1 MNSIPLF
8 LIIIPL
14 FAACLIL
21 LINFL
26 KVNLKL
32 IKLISLS
39 SIIISLIIVGLSIID
54 ILIKKETLIYNLGGW
69 KEPLGICL
77 YMDGL
82 AWFSS
87 FLGIII
93 ALFSLI
99 YSLKEKN
106 YQYKFYFFFLI
117 LLAGMQG
124 VIFTND
130 IFNMFVFFEILS
142 IASYILIAYSQESRA
157 IKASFN
163 YLLIS
168 GLGMSLFLL
177 GIGLIYQGCGSLSL
191 TQIGKTFS
199 IGKGIPPFMFQL
211 TISLIIVG
219 IGIKAAF
226 IPLHLWLPDA
236 HAYAPTPISAL
247 LSGIIIK
254 ISFLAIWRIIN
265 IVEAINFQ
273 YLFLWIG
280 SLTAL
285 MPVIWA
291 LSQTDIK
298 KLLAYHSVSQMGF
311 IIVSFGAGSTLSLT
325 GSLYHLLNHSFFKS
339 LLFFSM
345 GAVIYATDIRDLRKL
360 SGLFKKM
367 PCVAISFLIG
377 ALSISGIPPF
387 NGFVS
392 KTLISASLKEH
403 PLPFIFI
410 FLASVGTV
418 ASFTK
423 LMMIFLSKE
432 RIKNDNSGNFKEGEK
447 AELFSNK
454 IKKIPKTMV
463 YPIVILSIICLLS
476 GIFPFYIIKGIS
488 NFILLKDLSYSIKI
502 YSSYN
507 IEKSLFTFIL
517 GIFLYKFITTKYGK
531 RISLRISQMELGL
544 NNSLLLVIVSL
555 IIFVIFDNIVKY

>member
-26 KVNLKL
+26 KTHLRL
-32 IKLISLS
+32 TRLISLS
-39 SIIISLIIVGLSIID
+39 STIISLIIVGFSTIH

-69 KEPLGICL
+69 EQPIGICL
-77 YMDGL
+77 HMDGL

-87 FLGIII
+87 LLGAII

-124 VIFTND
+124 VVLTND

-142 IASYILIAYSQESRA
+142 IASYILIAYSQEGKA

-163 YLLIS
+163 YLIIS
-168 GLGMSLFLL
+168 SLGMSLFLL

-199 IGKGIPPFMFQL
+199 IKGGIPPSMFQL
-211 TISLIIVG
+211 TVSLIVVG

-236 HAYAPTPISAL
+236 HTYTPTPISAL
-247 LSGIIIK
+247 LSGITIK

-265 IVEAINFQ
+265 ILEAIDFQ
-273 YLFLWIG
+273 YLFVWIG

-285 MPVIWA
+285 IPVIWA

-298 KLLAYHSVSQMGF
+298 KLLAYYSVSQMGF
-311 IIVSFGAGSTLSLT
+311 IITSFGVGSTLSLT
-325 GSLYHLLNHSFFKS
+325 ASLYHLLNHSFFKS

-345 GAVIYATDIRDLRKL
+345 GGVIYATGKRDLRKL

-367 PCVAISFLIG
+367 PYVAVSFLIG

-392 KTLISASLKEH
+392 RSLIATSLKKY
-403 PLPFIFI
+403 PLPLFLI
-410 FLASVGTV
+410 FLASVGTI
-418 ASFTK
+418 ASFIK
-423 LMMIFLSKE
+423 LMMIFLGKE
-432 RIKNDNSGNFKEGEK
+432 RTKENNSGNFGKEKSEFFPD
-447 AELFSNK
+447 E
-454 IKKIPKTMV
+454 IKKVPKAMI
-463 YPIVILSIICLLS
+463 YPLITLSILCFLS
-476 GIFPFYIIKGIS
+476 GIFPSWITRGIS
-488 NFILLKDLSYSIKI
+488 NFILLKDLPYPIKI
-502 YSSYN
+502 YSFSN
-507 IEKSLFTFIL
+507 IGKSLLIFIL

-531 RISLRISQMELGL
+531 RISLKINQMEPGL

-555 IIFVIFDNIVKY
+555 IVFVIFAGIV